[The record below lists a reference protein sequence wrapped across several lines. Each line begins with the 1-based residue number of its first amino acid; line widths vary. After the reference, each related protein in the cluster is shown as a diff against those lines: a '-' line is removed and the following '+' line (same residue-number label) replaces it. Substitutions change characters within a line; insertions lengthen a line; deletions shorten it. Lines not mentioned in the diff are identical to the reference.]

1 MGRQPRS
8 LDTLLER
15 IDKMIGEDKVSR
27 VHLLVPQKEGKT
39 LAMLEARTRILSRK
53 YRDGAVQLEAEAP
66 ASVLRRIKQFVVAP
80 ELKSSSVK

>member
-15 IDKMIGEDKVSR
+15 IDKMIDEDKISR

-39 LAMLEARTRILSRK
+39 LAMLEAPARIFSRK
-53 YRDGAVQLEAEAP
+53 YRDGSVQLEAEAP
-66 ASVLRRIKQFVVAP
+66 ASVLRRVKQFVVAP
-80 ELKSSSVK
+80 EFKSALVK